1 MGPYIEGHVLTVVV
15 FLPLATALVLMLS
28 SMLASFLLRSDG
40 LPPTVWRAIGMG
52 SATLTFVLSVMG
64 VWGGFDPEVSG
75 HNGYQ
80 LIEHVAWLPQF
91 GINYFVGIDGISLAL
106 IMLTTFLVPVTLL
119 AGWND
124 IQRHMRTYIFFMLF
138 LETGMLGAFV
148 SLNLFQFYVFWEV
161 MLIPMYF
168 IIGIWGGPRRVYSA
182 VKFFLFTMVGSLLM
196 LVALL
201 VLYHLNLE
209 QGGVLNLDLVGVPGT
224 AALSLMETAVPVVA
238 SAENPWW
245 QTQFWLF
252 AAFALAFAIK
262 VPMVPFHTWLPDAHV
277 EAPTPGSV
285 ILAGVL
291 LKMGTYGFVR
301 FALPLFPSAAVDFTS
316 LMFVLALIGIVYG
329 SLVAMVQSDAKKLVA
344 YSSVAH
350 MGFVVLGIF
359 ALNVQGLTGSVV
371 QMVNHGLS
379 TGALFVLVG
388 FIYHRRHTREIS
400 DFGGLARPM
409 PVYATLFGI
418 VVMSSIGLPSLN
430 GFVGEFLILLGTFG
444 ADRWVAVIASSGVI
458 LAALYMLWM
467 YRRVMFGPLTHP
479 ENRGLM
485 DLDVREKVAMV
496 ALILPMIWI
505 GLYPHPLLRR
515 IEPSVSG
522 LLQQMEQR
530 EVLNQRAFGSVA
542 EEVPAGS
549 PESADAA
556 VKAGEGELAPPGSP
570 PEAVEPEVAPEP
582 LEAPTEGGSHGA
594 HEAGG
599 SGAET
604 HWSATPAVTA
614 GGRGLGRIG

>member
-1 MGPYIEGHVLTVVV
+1 MMGPYLEDHVLTVVV
-15 FLPLATALVLMLS
+15 FLPLATALGLLLS

-52 SATLTFVLSVMG
+52 SATLTFLLSVIA
-64 VWGGFDPEVSG
+64 VWGGFDPEAS
-75 HNGYQ
+75 GYQ
-80 LIEHVAWLPQF
+80 LLEHEPWLAQY
-91 GINYFVGIDGISLAL
+91 GINYFVGIDGISLVL
-106 IMLTTFLVPVTLL
+106 VMLTTFLTPVTLL
-119 AGWND
+119 AAWND
-124 IQRHMRTYIFFMLF
+124 IKISLRSFIFFMLF

-161 MLIPMYF
+161 MLVPMYF
-168 IIGIWGGPRRVYSA
+168 IIGIWGGPRRVYAA

-196 LVALL
+196 LVAML
-201 VLYHLNLE
+201 VLYRLNFE
-209 QGGVLNLDLVGVPGT
+209 QGGMLNLDLVKAPGNM
-224 AALSLMETAVPVVA
+224 ALSMMETAVPVLA
-238 SAENPWW
+238 SAEHPWW
-245 QTQFWLF
+245 QTQYWLF

-301 FALPLFPSAAVDFTS
+301 FALPLFPSAADDFTL

-329 SLVAMVQSDAKKLVA
+329 SLVAMVQPDVKKLVA

-350 MGFVVLGIF
+350 MGFIVLGIF
-359 ALNVQGLTGSVV
+359 ALNVQGLTGAVV

-388 FIYHRRHTREIS
+388 FIYLRRHTRMIS

-409 PVYATLFGI
+409 PVYAALFGI

-444 ADRWVAVIASSGVI
+444 ADRWVAVIATSGVI
-458 LAALYMLWM
+458 LAAVYMLWM
-467 YRRVMFGPLTHP
+467 YRRVMFGPLTEA
-479 ENRGLM
+479 ENRGLI
-485 DLDVREKVAMV
+485 DLDLREKAVMV
-496 ALILPMIWI
+496 ALILPIIWI

-515 IEPSVSG
+515 IEPAVSG
-522 LLQQMEQR
+522 LLQDMERRQ
-530 EVLNQRAFGSVA
+530 VLSQATFGPA
-542 EEVPAGS
+542 DAGVPAAVQGEEPGAAH
-549 PESADAA
+549 PEALP
-556 VKAGEGELAPPGSP
+556 EGSP
-570 PEAVEPEVAPEP
+570 PSEAAKPEVGPEHAEPPAVEGDSEGAREGHGPGVVAEP
-582 LEAPTEGGSHGA
+582 GAPSAATGG
-594 HEAGG
+594 GG
-599 SGAET
+599 I
-604 HWSATPAVTA
+604 
-614 GGRGLGRIG
+614 GRIG